1 MAGNEFNFM
10 EFFKMLDD
18 LKNDVKQLL
27 SIISKN
33 KNALSDVR
41 RDFKKFIEVMDK
53 MTREENMRTF
63 RKFVNELE
71 RFNKNA
77 ERMNKEL
84 EEMKDIMKGFGE
96 LSKMLK
102 GD

>member
-1 MAGNEFNFM
+1 MAGNEFNFV

-41 RDFKKFIEVMDK
+41 RDFKRFLEVMDK

-71 RFNKNA
+71 KFNKNA
-77 ERMNKEL
+77 ERMSKEL
-84 EEMKDIMKGFGE
+84 EEMKNIMRSLSE
-96 LSKMLK
+96 LVETLK

>member
-33 KNALSDVR
+33 KNALNDVR

-77 ERMNKEL
+77 EKMSKEL
-84 EEMKDIMKGFGE
+84 EEMKNIMKGFGE

>member
-33 KNALSDVR
+33 KNALNDVKK
-41 RDFKKFIEVMDK
+41 DFKKFIEVMDR

-77 ERMNKEL
+77 EKMSKEL
-84 EEMKDIMKGFGE
+84 EEMKNIMKGFGE
-96 LSKMLK
+96 LAEMLK

>member
-1 MAGNEFNFM
+1 MAGNEFNFV

-33 KNALSDVR
+33 KNGLSDVR
-41 RDFKKFIEVMDK
+41 RDFKRFLEVMDR

-77 ERMNKEL
+77 EKMSKEL
-84 EEMKDIMKGFGE
+84 EEMKNIMKGFGE
-96 LSKMLK
+96 LSKVLK

>member
-33 KNALSDVR
+33 KNALNDVR
-41 RDFKKFIEVMDK
+41 RDFKKFIEVMDR

-71 RFNKNA
+71 KFNKNA
-77 ERMNKEL
+77 ERMSKEL
-84 EEMKDIMKGFGE
+84 EEMKNIMKGFGE
-96 LSKMLK
+96 LSKVLK

>member
-33 KNALSDVR
+33 KNALNDVR

>member
-1 MAGNEFNFM
+1 MAGNEFNFV

-41 RDFKKFIEVMDK
+41 RDFKKFIEVMDR

-71 RFNKNA
+71 KFNKNA
-77 ERMNKEL
+77 ERMSKEL
-84 EEMKDIMKGFGE
+84 EEMKNIMKGFGE
-96 LSKMLK
+96 LSKVLK

>member
-10 EFFKMLDD
+10 EFFKRLDD

-33 KNALSDVR
+33 KNALNDVR

-77 ERMNKEL
+77 EKMSKEL
-84 EEMKDIMKGFGE
+84 EEMKNIMKGFGE
-96 LSKMLK
+96 LAEMLK

>member
-77 ERMNKEL
+77 EKMSKEL
-84 EEMKDIMKGFGE
+84 EEMKNIMKGFGE

>member
-33 KNALSDVR
+33 KNALNDVKK
-41 RDFKKFIEVMDK
+41 DFKKFIEVMDR

-77 ERMNKEL
+77 ERMSKEL
-84 EEMKDIMKGFGE
+84 EEMKNIMKGFGE

>member
-1 MAGNEFNFM
+1 MQRRPPNLA
-10 EFFKMLDD
+10 D
-18 LKNDVKQLL
+18 LFLLFEDFRNDVKQLL
-27 SIISKN
+27 SIILKN
-33 KNALSDVR
+33 KNTLSDVR
-41 RDFKKFIEVMDK
+41 RDFKRFLEVMDR

-84 EEMKDIMKGFGE
+84 EEMKGILSEVSELAKFMKG
-96 LSKMLK
+96 S
-102 GD
+102 

>member
-10 EFFKMLDD
+10 EFLKMLDE

-33 KNALSDVR
+33 KNALNDVR
-41 RDFKKFIEVMDK
+41 RDFKRFLEVMDR

-77 ERMNKEL
+77 EKMSKEL
-84 EEMKDIMKGFGE
+84 EEMKNIMKGFGE
-96 LSKMLK
+96 LAKMLK

>member
-33 KNALSDVR
+33 KNALNDVR

-77 ERMNKEL
+77 EKMSKEL
-84 EEMKDIMKGFGE
+84 EEMKNIMKGFGE
-96 LSKMLK
+96 LAEMLK

>member
-1 MAGNEFNFM
+1 
-10 EFFKMLDD
+10 MLDD

-33 KNALSDVR
+33 KNGLSDVR
-41 RDFKKFIEVMDK
+41 RDFKRFLEVMDR

-71 RFNKNA
+71 KFNKNA
-77 ERMNKEL
+77 ERMSKEL
-84 EEMKDIMKGFGE
+84 EEMKNIMKGFGE
-96 LSKMLK
+96 LSKVLK

>member
-1 MAGNEFNFM
+1 M
-10 EFFKMLDD
+10 ERRPANLAD
-18 LKNDVKQLL
+18 LFLLFEDFKNDMKQLL

-84 EEMKDIMKGFGE
+84 EEMKNIMKGFGE